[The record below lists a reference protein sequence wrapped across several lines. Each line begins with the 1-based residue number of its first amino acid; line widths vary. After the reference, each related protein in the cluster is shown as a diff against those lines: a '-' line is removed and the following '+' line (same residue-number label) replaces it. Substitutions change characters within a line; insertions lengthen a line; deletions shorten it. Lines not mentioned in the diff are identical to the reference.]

1 MLFVFSPFIHDEFTL
16 ARVPGLEEVLG
27 GVDVGE
33 DGDEGDDAAED
44 PDPHDQGDHHVPAEC
59 WWPLELKTKAI
70 RRFAKVNVVSYSRLS
85 LMIISSASQFHV
97 YLP

>member
-1 MLFVFSPFIHDEFTL
+1 M
-16 ARVPGLEEVLG
+16 LG

-59 WWPLELKTKAI
+59 WWPRLLLNTYRTQLITSVFLCSTSNQQWNQCGGNDYSKDNHDRI
-70 RRFAKVNVVSYSRLS
+70 R
-85 LMIISSASQFHV
+85 Q
-97 YLP
+97 